1 MTPTSR
7 LGEMLLQAGLVTE
20 EQIASAAAAQSQDG
34 GRFGDHLAKLGAI
47 AREQIEAFIHRI
59 PREPAS
65 LDATGI
71 DKTELLN
78 LLLKIVYVERLHTIP
93 DFAGAIKLPPHL
105 VMELVRTAVERHLLE
120 SAGSPDSKFG
130 NIRYT
135 LSERGRQQAVDAMN
149 QCRYVGPA
157 PVTLND
163 FIEQVSRQKLTNE
176 VVTEERLRAVLN
188 DLVVDD
194 RLIEQS
200 GPAMTTSRAILLYGP
215 PGNGKTSVAVRL
227 ATIFEEVI
235 YVPHAIS
242 VDGQLIRFF
251 DSSIH
256 EPIKQ
261 EKVPE
266 DEVSVI
272 RRAEHDQ
279 RWIACQ
285 RPIAITGGELTLEM
299 LDLRFEPA
307 SNIYEAPL
315 HMKAL
320 GGCLFIDDFGRQLI
334 SPTHL
339 LNRWI
344 VPLES
349 RIDFLRLNTGK
360 TFRIPFEE
368 LLIFSTNLD
377 PEDLMDPAFLRRL
390 PYKIEIAK
398 PSPEH
403 FREILEIESL
413 KHGLHVTDEI
423 YDHIVYRI
431 TQEKGLELAAYHP
444 RFIVEQVSSTCRFLG
459 EPPHFNLRYVDHAID
474 NLRVRRPDS
483 PVSPVTHARV

>member
-1 MTPTSR
+1 MKQTSR
-7 LGEMLLQAGLVTE
+7 LGEMLLQAGLVNE
-20 EQIASAAAAQSQDG
+20 DQIASAAAAQSQDG
-34 GRFGDHLAKLGAI
+34 GRLGDHLAALGAI

-65 LDATGI
+65 LADTGI
-71 DKTELLN
+71 DNTELLG
-78 LLLKIVYVERLHTIP
+78 LLLKIIYVERLHTVP
-93 DFAGAIKLPPHL
+93 DFANAIKLPPHL
-105 VMELVRTAVERHLLE
+105 VLELVRVAVERHLLE
-120 SAGSPDSKFG
+120 AAGSPDAKFG

-135 LSERGRQQAVDAMN
+135 LSEQGKQQAIDAMN
-149 QCRYVGPA
+149 QCRYVGPV
-157 PVTLND
+157 PVTLKD
-163 FIEQVSRQKLTNE
+163 FVEQVSRQKLTNE
-176 VVTEERLRAVLN
+176 VVTEDRIRAALN

-200 GPAMTTSRAILLYGP
+200 GPAMTTSRSILLYGP

-227 ATIFEEVI
+227 ATIFEEII
-235 YVPHAIS
+235 YVPYAIS
-242 VDGQLIRFF
+242 VDGQIIRFF

-256 EPIKQ
+256 EPVKQ
-261 EKVPE
+261 ERAPE
-266 DEVSVI
+266 DEITLV

-279 RWIACQ
+279 RWIPCQ

-299 LDLRFEPA
+299 LDLRFEPS

-349 RIDFLRLNTGK
+349 RVDFLRLKTGK

-398 PSPEH
+398 PSLDH
-403 FREILEIESL
+403 FREILEMESL

-423 YDHIVYRI
+423 FEHIVYRI
-431 TQEKGLELAAYHP
+431 NHDKGMEIAAYHP
-444 RFIVEQVSSTCRFLG
+444 RFIVEQVASTCRFLG
-459 EPPHFNLRYVDHAID
+459 EPPHFNPRYVDHAID

-483 PVSPVTHARV
+483 PESNVTHARV

>member
-1 MTPTSR
+1 MNQPFR

-20 EQIASAAAAQSQDG
+20 DQIANAAAAGQQDG
-34 GRFGDHLAKLGAI
+34 RRLGDHLAALGAI
-47 AREQIEAFIHRI
+47 AREQIEAFLHRI
-59 PREPAS
+59 PKEPTS
-65 LDATGI
+65 LAETGI
-71 DKTELLN
+71 DASEILS
-78 LLLKIVYVERLHTIP
+78 LLLKIIYVERLHTIP
-93 DFAGAIKLPPHL
+93 EFANVIKLPPHL
-105 VMELVRTAVERHLLE
+105 VAELVQTAVERHFLE
-120 SAGSPDSKFG
+120 AAGTADSQFAT
-130 NIRYT
+130 IRYT
-135 LSERGRQQAVDAMN
+135 LSAQGKHHATEAMQ
-149 QCRYVGPA
+149 QCRYVGPV
-157 PVTLND
+157 PVTIND
-163 FIEQVSRQKLTNE
+163 FTDQVARQKLTNE
-176 VVTEERLRAVLN
+176 VVTEDRIRGALN

-200 GPAMTTSRAILLYGP
+200 GPAMTTSRALLLYGP

-227 ATIFEEVI
+227 ATVFQEVI
-235 YVPHAIS
+235 YVPYAIS
-242 VDGQLIRFF
+242 VDGQIIRYF

-261 EKVPE
+261 EKTPE
-266 DEVSVI
+266 DEISLV

-279 RWIACQ
+279 RWIPIQ

-299 LDLRFEPA
+299 LELRFEPM

-320 GGCLFIDDFGRQLI
+320 GGCLFIDDFGRQLV

-390 PYKIEIAK
+390 PYKIEVGA
-398 PSPEH
+398 PSMDH
-403 FREILEIESL
+403 FREILEMEAM
-413 KHGLHVTDEI
+413 KHGLQVTDEVFE
-423 YDHIVYRI
+423 HIIYRI
-431 TQEKGLELAAYHP
+431 TEDKGLEIAAYHP
-444 RFIVEQVSSTCRFLG
+444 RFIVEQVASTCRFFG
-459 EPPHFNLRYVDHAID
+459 KPPEFNPRYVDHAID
-474 NLRVRRPDS
+474 NLRVRRPDTS
-483 PVSPVTHARV
+483 ETKVTHARV

>member
-1 MTPTSR
+1 MNQPFR

-20 EQIASAAAAQSQDG
+20 DQIASAAAAGQKDG
-34 GRFGDHLAKLGAI
+34 GRLGDHLAKLGAI
-47 AREQIEAFIHRI
+47 AREQIEAFLHRI
-59 PREPAS
+59 PKEPAT
-65 LDATGI
+65 LAETGI
-71 DKTELLN
+71 EPSEILG
-78 LLLKIVYVERLHTIP
+78 LLLKIIYVERLHTIP
-93 DFAGAIKLPPHL
+93 DFANAIKLPPHL
-105 VMELVRTAVERHLLE
+105 VTELVQTAVERHFLE
-120 SAGSPDSKFG
+120 AAGSPTEQFTS
-130 NIRYT
+130 IRYT
-135 LSERGRQQAVDAMN
+135 LSAQGKHQATEALQ
-149 QCRYVGPA
+149 QCRYVGPV
-157 PVTLND
+157 PVTIKD
-163 FIEQVSRQKLTNE
+163 FTEQVARQKLTNE
-176 VVTEERLRAVLN
+176 VVTEDRIRGALN

-200 GPAMTTSRAILLYGP
+200 GPAMTTSRALLLYGP

-235 YVPHAIS
+235 YIPYAIS
-242 VDGQLIRFF
+242 VDGQIIRYF

-261 EKVPE
+261 EKKPE
-266 DEVSVI
+266 DEISLV
-272 RRAEHDQ
+272 RRTEHDQ
-279 RWIACQ
+279 RWIPIQ

-299 LDLRFEPA
+299 LELRFEPM

-320 GGCLFIDDFGRQLI
+320 GGCLFIDDFGRQLV

-390 PYKIEIAK
+390 PYKIEVGA
-398 PSPEH
+398 PSVEH
-403 FREILEIESL
+403 FREILEMEAL
-413 KHGLHVTDEI
+413 KHGLHVTDEVFE
-423 YDHIVYRI
+423 HIIYRI
-431 TQEKGLELAAYHP
+431 TEDKGLEIAAYHP
-444 RFIVEQVSSTCRFLG
+444 RFIVEQVASTCRFFG
-459 EPPHFNLRYVDHAID
+459 KSPEFNPRYVDHAID

-483 PVSPVTHARV
+483 SPTKVTHARV